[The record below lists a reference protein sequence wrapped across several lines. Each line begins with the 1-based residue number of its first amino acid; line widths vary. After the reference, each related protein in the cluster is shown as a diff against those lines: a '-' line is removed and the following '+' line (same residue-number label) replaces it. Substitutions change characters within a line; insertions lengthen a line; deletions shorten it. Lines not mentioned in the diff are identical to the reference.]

1 MHRGAWRKKVPT
13 TSRQVNSLL
22 PGQKFMSQY
31 VTVTRNGEKFVDVPD
46 SEKTAQEKINVNG
59 EETGQLSPFW
69 TEVFVSVEKLGDIS
83 VNDMVKEQKKT
94 YYENNKDKI
103 KKQGRVGAS

>member
-1 MHRGAWRKKVPT
+1 M
-13 TSRQVNSLL
+13 
-22 PGQKFMSQY
+22 
-31 VTVTRNGEKFVDVPD
+31 VDVPD
-46 SEKTAQEKINVNG
+46 SEKTVQEKINVNG

-69 TEVFVSVEKLGDIS
+69 TEVYVSVEKLGDIS

-103 KKQGRVGAS
+103 KKQGQNQKTREGWSTMKSMRRGLRNRSCMPIKWNAMTEP